1 MSGHNLRLKVAG
13 NNLEKFSQTNAYS
26 LRSQWLSGINLRLND
41 LFDTY
46 STVRGWTDE
55 VKIIRFSTSGP
66 LPTLRG

>member
-1 MSGHNLRLKVAG
+1 MRLKVAG
-13 NNLEKFSQTNAYS
+13 NNLEKFSQTSAYS
-26 LRSQWLSGINLRLND
+26 LRAQWLSGINLRLND